1 MFGIHAPCCIFGCA
15 FDAGHNARVTAP
27 MHRIFITRPAG
38 RYRDAMRRYR
48 IEVDGSEVGT
58 IGAGE
63 ELAVPAVAGAH
74 VVQARI
80 DWAGSPKITV
90 AVSDDHLPRLVVRPA
105 GNAAM
110 ALVQLVGR
118 TRYLK
123 LEPS

>member
-1 MFGIHAPCCIFGCA
+1 
-15 FDAGHNARVTAP
+15 
-27 MHRIFITRPAG
+27 
-38 RYRDAMRRYR
+38 MRRYR
-48 IEVDGSEVGT
+48 IKMDDSNAKT
-58 IGAGE
+58 IGAGK
-63 ELAVPAVAGAH
+63 ELAIPAVDGAH

-90 AVSDDHLPRLVVRPA
+90 TVSDDHLPRLVVRPA

-123 LEPS
+123 LEPITRR